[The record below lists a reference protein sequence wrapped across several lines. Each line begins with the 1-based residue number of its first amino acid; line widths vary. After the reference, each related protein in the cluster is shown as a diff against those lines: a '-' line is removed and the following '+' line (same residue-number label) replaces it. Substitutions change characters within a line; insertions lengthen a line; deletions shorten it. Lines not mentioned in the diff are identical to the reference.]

1 MSKITRIRN
10 SYVEVF
16 KKFAQNTRQHCYT
29 KLGKKPKIAIF
40 RCLKNRV
47 RIELSCSERTERSL
61 KIVCERVR

>member
-1 MSKITRIRN
+1 MSKMTRIKN

-40 RCLKNRV
+40 RCLKNHV
-47 RIELSCSERTERSL
+47 KIELE
-61 KIVCERVR
+61 I